1 MEQNLGLVRDWVDA
15 VLALPRRW
23 AGACS
28 LHSGCCVLAITAA
41 LDGPREES
49 PGLPTRAAPS
59 ASHPVWVV
67 TTPVAWLVS
76 KMGFSV

>member
-23 AGACS
+23 GGACS